1 MRYFSQTHRGWR
13 RTEGDYGLWTKGD
26 SPVSAFETFDTK
38 QKSKFPSPECPG
50 GHGEVF
56 LLVVPAWQE
65 LSIAALMQARFP
77 LVSPTVLMNVL
88 PLFFLSFKFL
98 KGCVLTALRN

>member
-13 RTEGDYGLWTKGD
+13 RTEGGYGLWTKGD

-50 GHGEVF
+50 GHGGG
-56 LLVVPAWQE
+56 
-65 LSIAALMQARFP
+65 LSVGGSSLARTVHCSSDAGQ
-77 LVSPTVLMNVL
+77 VSPCEPYGVDEC
-88 PLFFLSFKFL
+88 PPPFFFKL
-98 KGCVLTALRN
+98 

>member
-1 MRYFSQTHRGWR
+1 MGCGQKVTLLSLRLKH
-13 RTEGDYGLWTKGD
+13 LILNK
-26 SPVSAFETFDTK
+26 
-38 QKSKFPSPECPG
+38 KSKFPSPECPG

-65 LSIAALMQARFP
+65 LSVAALMQARFP